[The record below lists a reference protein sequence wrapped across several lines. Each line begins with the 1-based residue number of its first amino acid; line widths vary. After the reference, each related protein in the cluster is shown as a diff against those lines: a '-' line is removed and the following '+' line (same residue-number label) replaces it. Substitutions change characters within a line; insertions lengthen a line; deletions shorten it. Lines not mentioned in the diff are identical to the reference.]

1 MPLNDRRIKMNPT
14 RLIIVNFQPPWTKWR
29 FRKETCKRWRNQ
41 DSSVSSKK
49 HWKMEN
55 NGASSSTFW
64 GKKKKV
70 ISNSIRSSF
79 KYHLSVLRK
88 MRTKLFSR
96 MDGLKR
102 FYLPYNISQEA
113 WDAEFHQNKNV
124 NQEGEMESN
133 MGGGQMRAPG
143 RGRELDAP
151 WPTVPAGVVWLDADV
166 LRAII
171 TIPAAT
177 WPHLKLQVD
186 HSNESGPHSSP

>member
-1 MPLNDRRIKMNPT
+1 
-14 RLIIVNFQPPWTKWR
+14 
-29 FRKETCKRWRNQ
+29 
-41 DSSVSSKK
+41 
-49 HWKMEN
+49 
-55 NGASSSTFW
+55 
-64 GKKKKV
+64 
-70 ISNSIRSSF
+70 
-79 KYHLSVLRK
+79 
-88 MRTKLFSR
+88 

-143 RGRELDAP
+143 RGRELDEP
-151 WPTVPAGVVWLDADV
+151 WLTVPGGVVWLDADV